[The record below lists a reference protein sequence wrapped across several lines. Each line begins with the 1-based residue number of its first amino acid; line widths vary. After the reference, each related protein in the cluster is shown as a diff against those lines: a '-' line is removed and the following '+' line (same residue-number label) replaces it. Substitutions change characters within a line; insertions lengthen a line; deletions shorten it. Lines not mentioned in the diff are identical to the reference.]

1 MGLVLADLEKAL
13 DAALAALGSD
23 NQRAF
28 VREYPIDLNATQAA
42 IRAGY
47 SEKNPRQAGSEL
59 LSNLNVQAAIEI
71 AMRLRAERT
80 NITQDKVL
88 RELAKL
94 AFSNMRKF
102 STWGPNGVKPI
113 DSNTLSDDDASCVA
127 EVSETVTEN
136 GGSIKFRLHDKV
148 AALDKLGRH
157 LGLWDKSGE
166 PIEIRFRLED
176 LIVGSGAKAK
186 PE

>member
-1 MGLVLADLEKAL
+1 MAEIEKAL
-13 DAALAALGSD
+13 ETALAALGSD

-42 IRAGY
+42 KRAGY
-47 SEKNPRQAGSEL
+47 SEDSARQEGSRL
-59 LSNLNVQAAIEI
+59 LSNAAIQRAIEI
-71 AMRLRAERT
+71 AMQLRAERT
-80 NITQDKVL
+80 NITQDRVL

-94 AFSNMRKF
+94 AFSDMRKF
-102 STWGPNGVKPI
+102 STWGPGGVKPI
-113 DSNTLSDDDASCVA
+113 DSDTLSDDDASCVA

-136 GGSIKFRLHDKV
+136 GGSIKFRLYDKV

-157 LGLWDKSGE
+157 LGLWDKSGQ
-166 PIEIRFRLED
+166 PIEIRVRLED
-176 LIVGSGAKAK
+176 LIVSSLGKAK